1 MKTFCPKILLIE
13 DDPADAE
20 LIREMVETKEGDCVV
35 ATSDRLS
42 SALKLLREGAF
53 EMVLLDLG
61 LPDSSGLETLRRIL
75 DEGPPL
81 PVVVLTVTA
90 DEELAA
96 QAISMG
102 AQDYLVK
109 GRFDPDLLYRSML
122 YAVERKKSQQQLKDS
137 EERLRQAY
145 DGLEQRV
152 EERTAELK
160 KAHEAL
166 QKEAM
171 ERLKAEGQL
180 RHAQRMEAI
189 GTFAGGVA
197 HDFNNI
203 LAAIIGF
210 TELMLGDTAVGS
222 LDRHHLGRVLQAS
235 LRGRDLVKQLLAF
248 ARKSEQGRKP
258 LRLSSAI
265 EEAMNLLRASIP
277 ATIDIRVEIKSES
290 GSIYCDPGQVQQ
302 VLMNLCANA
311 VDAMEEQ
318 KGTLGIELSDFE
330 ISPDADILDIRP
342 GPHMRLSVSDTGRG
356 IPPEIL
362 DRIFE
367 PFFTTKG
374 LGRGTGLGLSVVHG
388 IVRSCDGAITVESR
402 PGEGTTFRVYFP
414 RLHDRPVEERGAEL
428 TVPRGS
434 ERILFVDDEEML
446 VEMGKRMLE
455 GLGYTVTAATSSS
468 EALTFFQ
475 RDPARFDLV
484 VTDQTMPEMTGL
496 ELSQQLLSVRD
507 DIPVILS
514 TGFSHLVD
522 ADTAGAAG
530 IRAFVM
536 KPLTRSEL
544 ARTIRSVLDGKTLN
558 R

>member
-1 MKTFCPKILLIE
+1 MFCSKILLIE
-13 DDPADAE
+13 DNPADAG
-20 LIREMVETKEGDCVV
+20 LIRDMVETKEGNCVV
-35 ATSDRLS
+35 ATPDRLS

-210 TELMLGDTAVGS
+210 TELMLGDTAEGS
-222 LDRHHLGRVLQAS
+222 PDPHHLGRVLQAS

-265 EEAMNLLRASIP
+265 EEAMKLLRASIP
-277 ATIDIRVEIKSES
+277 ATIDIRIDIKSES

-388 IVRSCDGAITVESR
+388 IVRSCDGAIKVESR

-455 GLGYTVTAATSSS
+455 GLGYTVTAAMSSS
-468 EALTFFQ
+468 EALELFQ

-522 ADTAGAAG
+522 ADTAEAAG

-558 R
+558 Q